1 LHGHGGSPGKQ
12 RDTQFSDE
20 LVDMPARQQLST
32 VGKLP
37 QLSQPGK
44 LGGGGG
50 GVATPK
56 HVSRQW
62 LTPQLDRPRE
72 WQSSGDGYSVHARQD
87 DTGGGGAEAR
97 HVKYEPPPGAG
108 LATQLAGRHMKP

>member
-1 LHGHGGSPGKQ
+1 M
-12 RDTQFSDE
+12 QFSDE
-20 LVDMPARQQLST
+20 AVVMPGFQQLSA
-32 VGKLP
+32 VGKSP

-62 LTPQLDRPRE
+62 LTPHADRPLAR
-72 WQSSGDGYSVHARQD
+72 QSSGDGYVEHARHVEA
-87 DTGGGGAEAR
+87 GGGGAGAE

-108 LATQLAGRHMKP
+108 LATQLDGRHM